1 MIQNYLK
8 IKTPTLRELK
18 AREKE
23 EKRKLKELENKRG
36 FCISKMDDETFK
48 KVAHRLTMIA
58 YSTEFLSEQ
67 IDELLDMGVI
77 HSKSLVVDFQNEL
90 LKLIEVFIGMAM
102 EKGEAAE
109 LQRIAQ
115 QKGYDELIRT
125 IGSLNAKQ
133 YEALLNFTKTIK
145 IVKK

>member
-18 AREKE
+18 ARKKE
-23 EKRKLKELENKRG
+23 EKRKRKELENKRG
-36 FCISKMDDETFK
+36 FCISQMDDETFK

-67 IDELLDMGVI
+67 IDDLLDMGVI

-133 YEALLNFTKTIK
+133 YEALLNFAKTIK
-145 IVKK
+145 NIKK

>member
-1 MIQNYLK
+1 
-8 IKTPTLRELK
+8 
-18 AREKE
+18 
-23 EKRKLKELENKRG
+23 
-36 FCISKMDDETFK
+36 MDDETFK

-90 LKLIEVFIGMAM
+90 FKLIEVFIGMAM

-133 YEALLNFTKTIK
+133 YEALLNFAKTIK